1 MSFRVL
7 IVDDSHAMRAFIRR
21 TLEASGFEAGD
32 YFEASDGIE
41 ALDLL
46 DREWVDIIL
55 TDINMPR
62 LNGEEFVRRLAANGL
77 TKTLPVIVV
86 STDATTTRME
96 HLRELGV
103 RGYLIK
109 PFTPEALRGLVEQA
123 LEVQHAG

>member
-7 IVDDSHAMRAFIRR
+7 IVDDSRAMRSFIRR
-21 TLEASGFEAGD
+21 TLEASGFEAED

-77 TKTLPVIVV
+77 TKALPVIVV
-86 STDATTTRME
+86 STDATTIRME

-109 PFTPEALRGLVEQA
+109 PFTPEALRELVEQA
-123 LEVQHAG
+123 LGVQHAG

>member
-7 IVDDSHAMRAFIRR
+7 IVDDSHAMRVFIRR
-21 TLEASGFEAGD
+21 TLEASGFAAGE
-32 YFEASDGIE
+32 YFEAEDGIE

-62 LNGEEFVRRLAANGL
+62 LNGEEFVRRLAANGI
-77 TKTLPVIVV
+77 TQTLPIIVV
-86 STDATTTRME
+86 STDSTPTRIE
-96 HLRELGV
+96 HLRKLGV

-109 PFTPEALRGLVEQA
+109 PFPPEDLRLEVEQA
-123 LEVQHAG
+123 LGVEHAS

>member
-7 IVDDSHAMRAFIRR
+7 IVDDSHAMRSFIRR

-32 YFEASDGIE
+32 YFEACDGIE

-77 TKTLPVIVV
+77 TKTLPIIVV
-86 STDATTTRME
+86 STDATTIRME

-109 PFTPEALRGLVEQA
+109 PFTPEALRELVEQA
-123 LEVQHAG
+123 LEVQHAD